1 MQPPVLKMT
10 KGPEQGKV
18 HELVKEN
25 VIFGRQATCDVVIP
39 VTSVSREH
47 AMLVK
52 TDGIYHLLDKGSR
65 NGTFVNGEKIESVG
79 TGKPL
84 RHGDVIQICE
94 VEYQFQDP
102 KAASRAPEPEE
113 LADEISSDEDD
124 NTNVEAVLAQ
134 TSQQLLETQP
144 AEKLRLLL
152 DITAGFSKT
161 LELDSLLPKIA
172 DQMFQLFRQA
182 DRCFLILTDESTPPR
197 LMPKL
202 VKTRKPQDEANAR
215 FSRTIVRKCIESG
228 QAFTADDA
236 SRSDEVGLSQ
246 SVVDFRI
253 RSVMCVPLIGI
264 NGKPFGVV
272 QLDTQDRTKKF
283 TQEDLKLLWGVANQ
297 AAIALDN
304 SRLHEKTVSEER
316 ARAAFDCDL
325 RLAQQVQYSFLPREE
340 AQLEGYEFKAYYK
353 AAREVG
359 GDYYGYIPLSNGRL
373 GVTIGDVAGKG
384 VAAALIMAKVSSE
397 TRYNL
402 STETDLAVAVGK
414 LNDELYP
421 YLDNLQKFVTFE
433 ACILDPNTHE
443 WSICNA
449 GHMIPLLIKKA
460 GGPVNDVVDPEIT
473 GVPLGI
479 MEGMT
484 FEAATFKLEPGDQI
498 LFYSDGVSES
508 MSAKGEAFGL
518 DRMKEVIQS
527 VKDPTP
533 KTVVERL
540 LGAINQHTV
549 GRQYPHDDITIVCCG
564 RKPV

>member
-1 MQPPVLKMT
+1 MV
-10 KGPEQGKV
+10 KGPEEGRV
-18 HELVKEN
+18 HELIKES
-25 VIFGRQATCDVVIP
+25 VVFGRQATCDVVIP

-47 AMLVK
+47 AFMQK
-52 TDGIYHLLDKGSR
+52 INGHYHLVDKGSR
-65 NGTFVNGEKIESVG
+65 NGTTVNGEKVPCDGQGRPI
-79 TGKPL
+79 
-84 RHGDVIQICE
+84 RHRDLIQICE
-94 VEYQFQDP
+94 VEYLFE
-102 KAASRAPEPEE
+102 EPSIEPIGPQE
-113 LADEISSDEDD
+113 TEAIETSSIPDEDE
-124 NTNVEAVLAQ
+124 NTCVNEILKQ
-134 TSQQLLETQP
+134 TTQQILDTQP

-152 DITAGFSKT
+152 DITGAFSKA
-161 LELDSLLPKIA
+161 LELDTLLPKIA
-172 DQMFQLFRQA
+172 DQMFQLFKQA
-182 DRCFLILTDESTPPR
+182 DRCFLIIADDSTPPK

-202 VKTRKPQDEANAR
+202 VKSRKPQDEANAR

-228 QAFTADDA
+228 QAFSADDA
-236 SRSDEVGLSQ
+236 SRSEEVGLSQ

-253 RSVMCVPLIGI
+253 RSVMCVPLVGV

-272 QLDTQDRTKKF
+272 QLDTQDRSKRF
-283 TQEDLKLLWGVANQ
+283 TQEDLKLLWGVATQ

-304 SRLHEKTVSEER
+304 SRLHEQSITEER
-316 ARAAFDCDL
+316 SRAAMDCDL
-325 RLAQQVQYSFLPREE
+325 RLAQQVQFSFLPREE
-340 AQLEGYEFKAYYK
+340 AQVDGYEFKAYYK
-353 AAREVG
+353 AAKEVG

-373 GVTIGDVAGKG
+373 GITIGDVAGKG

-397 TRYNL
+397 TRYSL
-402 STETDLAVAVGK
+402 STEPDLHTAVAK

-433 ACILDPNTHE
+433 ACILDPKSHQ

-449 GHMIPLLIKKA
+449 GHMIPLLIRKA
-460 GGPVNDVVDPEIT
+460 GGPIDDVVHADIT
-473 GVPLGI
+473 GIPLGI

-484 FEAATFKLEPGDQI
+484 FEIATFSLEPGDQI

-508 MSAKGEAFGL
+508 MSANGVAFGL
-518 DRMKEVIQS
+518 DKMKEVIQS

-564 RKPV
+564 RKA

>member
-1 MQPPVLKMT
+1 MV
-10 KGPEQGKV
+10 KGPEEGRVQ
-18 HELVKEN
+18 ELIKDSV
-25 VIFGRQATCDVVIP
+25 VFGRQATCDVVIP

-47 AMLVK
+47 AFMHK
-52 TDGIYHLLDKGSR
+52 ADGLYHLLDKGSR
-65 NGTFVNGEKIESVG
+65 NGTTVNGEKVPIDG
-79 TGKPL
+79 QGRAL
-84 RHGDVIQICE
+84 RHGDLIQICE
-94 VEYQFQDP
+94 VEYLFEDP
-102 KAASRAPEPEE
+102 SKGP
-113 LADEISSDEDD
+113 ISSPDSEAIDTSSIPDEDE
-124 NTNVEAVLAQ
+124 NTCVNEILKQ
-134 TSQQLLETQP
+134 TTQQILDTQP

-152 DITAGFSKT
+152 DITGAFSKT
-161 LELDSLLPKIA
+161 LELDTLLPKIA
-172 DQMFQLFRQA
+172 DQMFQLFKQA
-182 DRCFLILTDESTPPR
+182 DRCFLIIADDSTPPK

-202 VKTRKPQDEANAR
+202 VKSRKPQDEANAR

-228 QAFTADDA
+228 QAFSADDA
-236 SRSDEVGLSQ
+236 SRSEEVGLSQ

-253 RSVMCVPLIGI
+253 RSVMCVPLVGV

-272 QLDTQDRTKKF
+272 QLDTQDRSKRF
-283 TQEDLKLLWGVANQ
+283 TQDDLKLLWGVATQ

-304 SRLHEKTVSEER
+304 SRLHEQSITEER
-316 ARAAFDCDL
+316 SRAAMDCDL
-325 RLAQQVQYSFLPREE
+325 RLAQQVQFSFLPREE
-340 AQLEGYEFKAYYK
+340 AHVDGYEFKAYYK
-353 AAREVG
+353 AAKEVG
-359 GDYYGYIPLSNGRL
+359 GDYYGYIPLSGGRM

-397 TRYNL
+397 TRYVL
-402 STETDLAVAVGK
+402 STEPDLTTAVAK

-433 ACILDPNTHE
+433 ACILDPKSHQ

-449 GHMIPLLIKKA
+449 GHMIPLLIRKT
-460 GGPVNDVVDPEIT
+460 GGPIEDVVHADIT
-473 GVPLGI
+473 GIPLGI

-484 FEAATFKLEPGDQI
+484 FENATFTLEPGDQI

-508 MSAKGEAFGL
+508 MSANGVAFGM
-518 DRMKEVIQS
+518 DKMKEVIQS

-564 RKPV
+564 RKA

>member
-1 MQPPVLKMT
+1 MSKLTMV
-10 KGPEQGKV
+10 KGPEEGRVQ
-18 HELVKEN
+18 ELIKDSV
-25 VIFGRQATCDVVIP
+25 VFGRQATCDVVIP

-47 AMLVK
+47 AFMHKAEGL
-52 TDGIYHLLDKGSR
+52 YHLLDKGSR
-65 NGTFVNGEKIESVG
+65 NGTTVNGEKVPIDG
-79 TGKPL
+79 QGRAL
-84 RHGDVIQICE
+84 RHGDLIQICE
-94 VEYQFQDP
+94 VEYLFEDP
-102 KAASRAPEPEE
+102 SKGP
-113 LADEISSDEDD
+113 ISSPDSEAIDTSSIPDEDE
-124 NTNVEAVLAQ
+124 NTCVNEILKQ
-134 TSQQLLETQP
+134 TTQQILDTQP

-152 DITAGFSKT
+152 DITGAFSKT
-161 LELDSLLPKIA
+161 LELDTLLPKIA
-172 DQMFQLFRQA
+172 DQMFQLFKQA
-182 DRCFLILTDESTPPR
+182 DRCFLIIADDSNPPK

-202 VKTRKPQDEANAR
+202 VKSRKPQDEANAR

-228 QAFTADDA
+228 QAFSADDA
-236 SRSDEVGLSQ
+236 SRSEEVGLSQ

-253 RSVMCVPLIGI
+253 RSVMCVPLVGI

-272 QLDTQDRTKKF
+272 QLDTQDRSKRF
-283 TQEDLKLLWGVANQ
+283 TQDDLKLLWGVATQ

-304 SRLHEKTVSEER
+304 SRLHEQSITEER
-316 ARAAFDCDL
+316 SRAAMDCDL
-325 RLAQQVQYSFLPREE
+325 RLAQQVQFSFLPREE
-340 AQLEGYEFKAYYK
+340 AQVDGYEFKAYYK
-353 AAREVG
+353 AAKEVG
-359 GDYYGYIPLSNGRL
+359 GDYYGYIPLSGGRM

-397 TRYNL
+397 TRYVL
-402 STETDLAVAVGK
+402 STEPDLPAAVAK

-433 ACILDPNTHE
+433 ACILDPKSHT

-449 GHMIPLLIKKA
+449 GHMIPLLIRKT
-460 GGPVNDVVDPEIT
+460 GGPIEDVVHADIT
-473 GVPLGI
+473 GIPLGI

-484 FEAATFKLEPGDQI
+484 FENATFTLEPGDQI

-508 MSAKGEAFGL
+508 MSANGVAFGM
-518 DRMKEVIQS
+518 DKMKEVIQS

-564 RKPV
+564 RKA

>member
-1 MQPPVLKMT
+1 MV
-10 KGPEQGKV
+10 KGPEEGRVQ
-18 HELVKEN
+18 ELIKDSV
-25 VIFGRQATCDVVIP
+25 VFGRQATCDVVIP

-47 AMLVK
+47 AFMH
-52 TDGIYHLLDKGSR
+52 TADGLYHLLDKGSR
-65 NGTFVNGEKIESVG
+65 NGTTVNGEKVPSDG
-79 TGKPL
+79 QGRAL
-84 RHGDVIQICE
+84 RHGDLIQICE
-94 VEYQFQDP
+94 VEYLFE
-102 KAASRAPEPEE
+102 EPSKGPIGSPDLESIE
-113 LADEISSDEDD
+113 TSSIPDEDE
-124 NTNVEAVLAQ
+124 NTCVNEILKQ
-134 TSQQLLETQP
+134 TTQQILDTQP

-152 DITAGFSKT
+152 DITGAFSKT

-172 DQMFQLFRQA
+172 DQMFQLFKQA
-182 DRCFLILTDESTPPR
+182 DRCFLIIADDSTPPK

-202 VKTRKPQDEANAR
+202 VKSRKPQDEANAR

-228 QAFTADDA
+228 QAFSADDA
-236 SRSDEVGLSQ
+236 SRSEEVGLSQ

-253 RSVMCVPLIGI
+253 RSVMCVPLVGV

-272 QLDTQDRTKKF
+272 QLDTQDRSKRF
-283 TQEDLKLLWGVANQ
+283 TPEDLKLLWGVASQ

-304 SRLHEKTVSEER
+304 SRLHEQSITEER
-316 ARAAFDCDL
+316 SRAAMDCDL
-325 RLAQQVQYSFLPREE
+325 RLAQQVQFSFLPREE
-340 AQLEGYEFKAYYK
+340 AQVNGYEFKAYYK
-353 AAREVG
+353 AAKEVG
-359 GDYYGYIPLSNGRL
+359 GDYYGYIPLSDGRM

-397 TRYNL
+397 TRYSL
-402 STETDLAVAVGK
+402 STEPDLPTAVAK

-421 YLDNLQKFVTFE
+421 YLDNLQKFVTVE
-433 ACILDPNTHE
+433 ACVLDPKSHQ

-449 GHMIPLLIKKA
+449 GHMIPLLIRKA
-460 GGPVNDVVDPEIT
+460 GGPVEDVVNADIT
-473 GVPLGI
+473 GIPLGI

-484 FEAATFKLEPGDQI
+484 FEHATFTLEPGDQI

-508 MSAKGEAFGL
+508 MSANGVAFGM
-518 DRMKEVIQS
+518 DKMKEVIQS

-564 RKPV
+564 RKA

>member
-1 MQPPVLKMT
+1 MVPRLKMI
-10 KGPEQGKV
+10 KGPEEGKI
-18 HELVKEN
+18 HELIKDNIV
-25 VIFGRQATCDVVIP
+25 FGRQATCDVVIP

-47 AMLVK
+47 AQMTKSEGV
-52 TDGIYHLLDKGSR
+52 YHLLDKGSR
-65 NGTFVNGEKIESVG
+65 NGTTVNGEKVQSQG
-79 TGKPL
+79 LGRPM
-84 RHGDVIQICE
+84 RHGDLIQICE
-94 VEYQFQDP
+94 VEYYFEEP
-102 KAASRAPEPEE
+102 SKAASKTTAPEAIDTSSIPEE
-113 LADEISSDEDD
+113 DENTCVDEI
-124 NTNVEAVLAQ
+124 LKQ
-134 TSQQLLETQP
+134 TSQQILDTQP

-152 DITAGFSKT
+152 DITGAFSKT
-161 LELDSLLPKIA
+161 LELESLLPKVA
-172 DQMFQLFRQA
+172 DQLFQLFRQA
-182 DRCFLILTDESTPPR
+182 DRCFLILADDSTPPK

-202 VKTRKPQDEANAR
+202 VKSRKPQDEANAR

-253 RSVMCVPLIGI
+253 RSVMCVPLVGV

-272 QLDTQDRTKKF
+272 QLDTQDRAKKF
-283 TQEDLKLLWGVANQ
+283 TQEDLKLLWGVASQ

-304 SRLHEKTVSEER
+304 SRLHEQTVAEER
-316 ARAAFDCDL
+316 SRAAMDCDL
-325 RLAQQVQYSFLPREE
+325 KLAQQVQFSFLPREE
-340 AQLEGYEFKAYYK
+340 AAVEGYEFKAYYK
-353 AAREVG
+353 AAKEVG
-359 GDYYGYIPLSNGRL
+359 GDYYGYIPLSDGRL

-397 TRYNL
+397 TRYSL
-402 STETDLAVAVGK
+402 STESDLETAVAK

-433 ACILDPNTHE
+433 AAILNPKTHL
-443 WSICNA
+443 WTICNA
-449 GHMIPLLIKKA
+449 GHMIPLLIRKS
-460 GGPVNDVVDPEIT
+460 GGPVDDVVSADIT

-479 MEGMT
+479 VEGMT
-484 FEAATFKLEPGDQI
+484 FEGATFTLEPGDQI

-508 MSAKGEAFGL
+508 MSAQGEAFGL
-518 DRMKEVIQS
+518 DKMKEVIQS

-564 RKPV
+564 RKG

>member
-1 MQPPVLKMT
+1 MSKLTMV
-10 KGPEQGKV
+10 KGPEEGRVQ
-18 HELVKEN
+18 ELIKDSV
-25 VIFGRQATCDVVIP
+25 VFGRQATCDVVIP

-47 AMLVK
+47 AFMHKAEGL
-52 TDGIYHLLDKGSR
+52 YHLLDKGSR
-65 NGTFVNGEKIESVG
+65 NGTTVNGEKVPIDG
-79 TGKPL
+79 QGRAL
-84 RHGDVIQICE
+84 RHGDLIQICE
-94 VEYQFQDP
+94 VEYLFEDP
-102 KAASRAPEPEE
+102 SKGP
-113 LADEISSDEDD
+113 ISSPDSEAIDTSSIPDEDE
-124 NTNVEAVLAQ
+124 NTCVNEILKQ
-134 TSQQLLETQP
+134 TTQQILDTQP

-152 DITAGFSKT
+152 DITGAFSKT
-161 LELDSLLPKIA
+161 LELDTLLPKIA
-172 DQMFQLFRQA
+172 DQMFQLFKQA
-182 DRCFLILTDESTPPR
+182 DRCFLIIADDSNPPK

-202 VKTRKPQDEANAR
+202 VKSRKPQDEANAR

-228 QAFTADDA
+228 QAFSADDA
-236 SRSDEVGLSQ
+236 SRSEEVGLSQ

-253 RSVMCVPLIGI
+253 RSVMCVPLVGV

-272 QLDTQDRTKKF
+272 QLDTQDRSKRF
-283 TQEDLKLLWGVANQ
+283 TQDDLKLLWGVATQ

-304 SRLHEKTVSEER
+304 SRLHEQSITEER
-316 ARAAFDCDL
+316 SRAAMDCDL
-325 RLAQQVQYSFLPREE
+325 RLAQQVQFSFLPREE
-340 AQLEGYEFKAYYK
+340 AQVDGYEFKAYYK
-353 AAREVG
+353 AAKEVG
-359 GDYYGYIPLSNGRL
+359 GDYYGYIPLSGGRM

-397 TRYNL
+397 TRYVL
-402 STETDLAVAVGK
+402 STEPDLPAAVAK

-433 ACILDPNTHE
+433 ACILDPKSHT

-449 GHMIPLLIKKA
+449 GHMIPLLIRKT
-460 GGPVNDVVDPEIT
+460 GGPIEDVVHADIT
-473 GVPLGI
+473 GIPLGI

-484 FEAATFKLEPGDQI
+484 FENATFTLEPGDQI

-508 MSAKGEAFGL
+508 MSANGVAFGM
-518 DRMKEVIQS
+518 DKMKEVIQS

-564 RKPV
+564 RKA

>member
-1 MQPPVLKMT
+1 MSKLTMV
-10 KGPEQGKV
+10 KGPEEGRVQ
-18 HELVKEN
+18 ELIKDSV
-25 VIFGRQATCDVVIP
+25 VFGRQATCDVVIP

-47 AMLVK
+47 AFMHK
-52 TDGIYHLLDKGSR
+52 ADGLYHLLDKGSR
-65 NGTFVNGEKIESVG
+65 NGTTVNGEKVPSDG
-79 TGKPL
+79 QGRAL
-84 RHGDVIQICE
+84 RHGDLIQICE
-94 VEYQFQDP
+94 VEYLFEDP
-102 KAASRAPEPEE
+102 SKGP
-113 LADEISSDEDD
+113 ISSPDSEAIDTSSIPDEDE
-124 NTNVEAVLAQ
+124 NTCVNEILKQ
-134 TSQQLLETQP
+134 TTQQILDTQP

-152 DITAGFSKT
+152 DITGAFSKT
-161 LELDSLLPKIA
+161 LELDTLLPKIA
-172 DQMFQLFRQA
+172 DQMFQLFKQA
-182 DRCFLILTDESTPPR
+182 DRCFLIIADDSNPPK

-202 VKTRKPQDEANAR
+202 VKSRKPQDEANAR

-228 QAFTADDA
+228 QAFSADDA
-236 SRSDEVGLSQ
+236 SRSEEVGLSQ

-253 RSVMCVPLIGI
+253 RSVMCVPLVGI

-272 QLDTQDRTKKF
+272 QLDTQDRSKRF
-283 TQEDLKLLWGVANQ
+283 TQDDLKLLWGVATQ

-304 SRLHEKTVSEER
+304 SRLHEQSITEER
-316 ARAAFDCDL
+316 SRAAMDCDL
-325 RLAQQVQYSFLPREE
+325 RLAQQVQFSFLPREE
-340 AQLEGYEFKAYYK
+340 AQVDGYEFKAYYK
-353 AAREVG
+353 AAKEVG
-359 GDYYGYIPLSNGRL
+359 GDYYGYIPLSGGRM

-397 TRYNL
+397 TRYVL
-402 STETDLAVAVGK
+402 STEPDLPAAVAK

-433 ACILDPNTHE
+433 ACILDPKSHI

-449 GHMIPLLIKKA
+449 GHMIPLLIRKT
-460 GGPVNDVVDPEIT
+460 GGPIEDVVHADIT
-473 GVPLGI
+473 GIPLGI

-484 FEAATFKLEPGDQI
+484 FENATFTLEPGDQI

-508 MSAKGEAFGL
+508 MSANGVAFGM
-518 DRMKEVIQS
+518 DKMKEVIQS

-564 RKPV
+564 RKA

>member
-1 MQPPVLKMT
+1 MSKLTMV
-10 KGPEQGKV
+10 KGPEEGRVQ
-18 HELVKEN
+18 ELIKDSV
-25 VIFGRQATCDVVIP
+25 VFGRQATCDVVIP

-47 AMLVK
+47 AFMHK
-52 TDGIYHLLDKGSR
+52 ADGLYHLLDKGSR
-65 NGTFVNGEKIESVG
+65 NGTTVNGEKVPIDG
-79 TGKPL
+79 QGRAL
-84 RHGDVIQICE
+84 RHGDLIQICE
-94 VEYQFQDP
+94 VEYLFEDP
-102 KAASRAPEPEE
+102 SKGP
-113 LADEISSDEDD
+113 ISSPDSEAIDTSSIPDEDE
-124 NTNVEAVLAQ
+124 NTCVNEILKQ
-134 TSQQLLETQP
+134 TTQQILDTQP

-152 DITAGFSKT
+152 DITGAFSKT
-161 LELDSLLPKIA
+161 LELDTLLPKIA
-172 DQMFQLFRQA
+172 DQMFQLFKQA
-182 DRCFLILTDESTPPR
+182 DRCFLIIADDSNPPK

-202 VKTRKPQDEANAR
+202 VKSRKPQDEANAR

-228 QAFTADDA
+228 QAFSADDA
-236 SRSDEVGLSQ
+236 SRSEEVGLSQ

-253 RSVMCVPLIGI
+253 RSVMCVPLVGI

-272 QLDTQDRTKKF
+272 QLDTQDRSKRF
-283 TQEDLKLLWGVANQ
+283 TQDDLKLLWGVATQ

-304 SRLHEKTVSEER
+304 SRLHEQSITEER
-316 ARAAFDCDL
+316 SRAAMDCDL
-325 RLAQQVQYSFLPREE
+325 RLAQQVQFSFLPREE
-340 AQLEGYEFKAYYK
+340 AQVDGYEFKAYYK
-353 AAREVG
+353 AAKEVG
-359 GDYYGYIPLSNGRL
+359 GDYYGYIPLSGGRM

-397 TRYNL
+397 TRYVL
-402 STETDLAVAVGK
+402 STEPDLPAAVAK

-433 ACILDPNTHE
+433 ACILDPKSHT

-449 GHMIPLLIKKA
+449 GHMIPLLIRKT
-460 GGPVNDVVDPEIT
+460 GGPIEDVVHADIT
-473 GVPLGI
+473 GIPLGI

-484 FEAATFKLEPGDQI
+484 FENATFTLEPGDQI

-508 MSAKGEAFGL
+508 MSANGVAFGM
-518 DRMKEVIQS
+518 DKMKEVIQS

-564 RKPV
+564 RKA